1 MKVKDIENIDI
12 QGYINANDF
21 DYMIDIEFEL
31 HLVDKEREI
40 ESIYYD
46 IDFECIIVLLRDV

>member
-1 MKVKDIENIDI
+1 MKVRDIENIDI

-21 DYMIDIEFEL
+21 DYMLDIEFEL
-31 HLVDKEREI
+31 HLVDKEREV

-46 IDFECIIVLLRDV
+46 VDFESVIVLLKEV

>member
-1 MKVKDIENIDI
+1 MKVKDIKNIAI

-31 HLVDKEREI
+31 HLVDQEREV

-46 IDFECIIVLLRDV
+46 VDFESIIVLLKEV

>member
-46 IDFECIIVLLRDV
+46 IDFECIIALLKEV

>member
-1 MKVKDIENIDI
+1 MKVKDLENIDI

-21 DYMIDIEFEL
+21 DYMLDIEFEL
-31 HLVDKEREI
+31 HLVDYEREI

-46 IDFECIIVLLRDV
+46 TDFERIMVLLKEV

>member
-1 MKVKDIENIDI
+1 MKVKDLENIDI

-21 DYMIDIEFEL
+21 DYMLEIEFEL

-46 IDFECIIVLLRDV
+46 TDFECIMVLLKEI

>member
-1 MKVKDIENIDI
+1 MIVKHIKNIDI

-21 DYMIDIEFEL
+21 DYMLEIEFEL
-31 HLVDKEREI
+31 HLVDQERDV

-46 IDFECIIVLLRDV
+46 EHFESIIVLLKEI

>member
-31 HLVDKEREI
+31 HLTDKEREI

-46 IDFECIIVLLRDV
+46 IDYECIIVLLKDV

>member
-1 MKVKDIENIDI
+1 MKVKHIKNIDI

-21 DYMIDIEFEL
+21 DYMLEIEFEL
-31 HLVDKEREI
+31 HLVDQERDV

-46 IDFECIIVLLRDV
+46 EHFESIIVLLKEI